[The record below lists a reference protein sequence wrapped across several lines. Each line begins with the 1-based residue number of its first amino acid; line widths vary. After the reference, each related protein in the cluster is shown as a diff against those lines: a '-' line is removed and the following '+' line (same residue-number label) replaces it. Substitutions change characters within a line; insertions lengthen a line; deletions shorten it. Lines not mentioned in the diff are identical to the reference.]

1 MNLDNLERFQSLDPE
16 GMLATIDALPDQL
29 QQAWDQGQRQP
40 LGDISGV
47 RQIIVAG
54 MGGSAIGGDLLSA
67 YAARM
72 AAVPVQVWRDYDLP
86 AYADGPETLVIT
98 SSFSGNTEE
107 TISAF
112 ECGLEAGTQL
122 LVVTTGG
129 QLAERARSVGIP
141 LWRFQHPGPPRAVVG
156 FSFGLLLAAMFRL
169 GLIPDPEA
177 EVLDAVAAMREQQS
191 QLRAEIPIAKN
202 PAKRLAGQLIDRWPT
217 IIGAG
222 FLAPVARRWRTQ
234 IAELCKAVAQ
244 FEFLPEADHNMV
256 AGVTNPEALFDSTM
270 VLFLRG
276 SLNHPRNLARIDV
289 TKELLMVEG
298 FGTDVVEACGNSLL
312 AQQWTA
318 LHFGDYVS
326 YYLAMAYGENPT
338 PIAAI
343 DDLKVR
349 LKELLE
355 QTAE

>member
-1 MNLDNLERFQSLDPE
+1 MNLDDLERFQSIDPE

-29 QQAWDQGQRQP
+29 QQAWEQGQRQP

-72 AAVPVQVWRDYDLP
+72 AAVPVHVWRDYDLP
-86 AYADGPETLVIT
+86 AYADGPETLVIA

-107 TISAF
+107 TLSAF
-112 ECGLEAGTQL
+112 ECGAEAGTQL
-122 LVVTTGG
+122 LAVTTGG
-129 QLAERARSVGIP
+129 QLAEQAKSAGIP
-141 LWRFQHPGPPRAVVG
+141 FWRFEHPGPPRAVVG
-156 FSFGLLLAAMFRL
+156 FSFGLLLGAMFRL
-169 GLIPDPEA
+169 GLVPDPEA
-177 EVLDAVAAMREQQS
+177 EVLDAVASMRKQQS
-191 QLRAEIPIAKN
+191 HLRAAVPVAKN
-202 PAKRLAGQLIDRWPT
+202 PAKRLAGQLINRWPT

-222 FLAPVARRWRTQ
+222 FLGPVARRWRTQ

-244 FEFLPEADHNMV
+244 FEILPEADHNMV
-256 AGVTNPEALFDSTM
+256 AGVTNPEALFGSTM

-289 TKELLMVEG
+289 TRELLMVEG
-298 FGTDVVEACGNSLL
+298 FGTDVVEASGDSLL

-326 YYLAMAYGENPT
+326 YYLAIAYEENPT

-343 DDLKVR
+343 EDLKVR
-349 LKELLE
+349 LKGFSEL
-355 QTAE
+355 TAK